1 MLKYYKVIRKNLI
14 HTPTNRWI
22 ATHVPWSFNSQVN
35 SINIYFD
42 MFICLFKLSNAY
54 LQIKK
59 LAIFNPYSVYYVNIF
74 FSNVAAK

>member
-1 MLKYYKVIRKNLI
+1 M
-14 HTPTNRWI
+14 

-35 SINIYFD
+35 SIEIYFD

-59 LAIFNPYSVYYVNIF
+59 LAIFHPYSVYYVNIF
-74 FSNVAAK
+74 FSIVAAK